1 MRRFKKIL
9 LSLFLLILIAI
20 SGLLIVVK
28 TKTYQASATAEN
40 ISQEYKALDHSLYF
54 KTEGNSDFLSE
65 GTLVEEEAYASLAV
79 SLSQK
84 AKSRLT
90 NNTTYVTI

>member
-9 LSLFLLILIAI
+9 QCLSLLILVAIA
-20 SGLLIVVK
+20 GLLIFVK
-28 TKTYQASATAEN
+28 AKTYQASATAEN
-40 ISQEYKALDHSLYF
+40 ISQESKSLDHSLYF

-65 GTLVEEEAYASLAV
+65 GTLVEEEVYASLAV

>member
-1 MRRFKKIL
+1 MRGFKKIL
-9 LSLFLLILIAI
+9 LSLSLLILIAI

-28 TKTYQASATAEN
+28 TKTHQASANAEN
-40 ISQEYKALDHSLYF
+40 ISHESKSLDHSLYF
-54 KTEGNSDFLSE
+54 KTERKNDFLSE

-84 AKSRLT
+84 AKSRLPKRHHLC
-90 NNTTYVTI
+90 ND